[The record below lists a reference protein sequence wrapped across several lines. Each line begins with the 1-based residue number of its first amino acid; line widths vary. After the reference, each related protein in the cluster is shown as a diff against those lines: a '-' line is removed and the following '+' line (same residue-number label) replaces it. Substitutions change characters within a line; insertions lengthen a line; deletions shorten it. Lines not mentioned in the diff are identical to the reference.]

1 MPSKIRD
8 IKRITQVVRTLLKH
22 GFGRIIYDHGLKRY
36 LPFHKQPFVY
46 KKLPEDLPEKLRL
59 VFEELGGA
67 YVKLGQLLS
76 LRSDL
81 IPQEYCDEFRKLQD
95 RVSPVYFDQIK
106 KLIDASL
113 GEAVFDEI
121 KEKPLG
127 SASIAQVHKAKLK
140 NNKWV
145 VVKVQRPFVKEDF
158 ETDIDIMYYIAR
170 KLQKKFKEFYPV
182 AIVEEFE
189 NYTRNELNFVHEAKN
204 IDRFHNIFLK
214 DPHVKIP
221 RVYWQYTTKN
231 ILVMEYLKGEKLSI
245 LKKEEFN
252 HRKIAETIVA
262 ASVKQIFEHGVF
274 HADLH
279 PGNILVVDDEK
290 ISLLDFGII
299 GTLSS
304 ELRTLGLKLFVS
316 LVDRDIDEI
325 MSILLKIGEP
335 SKETNLKF
343 LKEDIENILNSWYDE
358 NLETTHITQV
368 LYLLVNTCVK
378 HKIKLPI
385 DIILYA
391 KSFLTAEGTCKF
403 LVPDFNFIVAIQPHI
418 LRVLQKE
425 NTPQKIISKFVKK
438 SQKLADAV
446 LKIPGETFELLEK
459 LKSGRFSFDLE
470 DTDIKHLGMD
480 INLSSNRL
488 SIAIIVAALVI
499 SGAMLA
505 ELKPQYAG
513 YSLISIFCLTFAAI
527 MMASLVISIHR
538 EGNQRFD
545 PHRKV

>member
-8 IKRITQVVRTLLKH
+8 IKRITQVVRVLLKY
-22 GFGRIIYDHGLKRY
+22 GFGRIVYDHGLKKY

-76 LRSDL
+76 LRPDL

-95 RVSPVYFDQIK
+95 CVLPVPFDQIK
-106 KLIDASL
+106 KIINASL
-113 GEAVFDEI
+113 GENVFEEI
-121 KEKPLG
+121 KETPLG

-145 VVKVQRPFVKEDF
+145 VVKVQRPFVKDEF
-158 ETDIDIMYYIAR
+158 ETDIDIMFYIAR

-182 AIVEEFE
+182 EIVEEFE

-204 IDRFHNIFLK
+204 IDRFNNIFAN
-214 DPHVKIP
+214 DSHVKIP
-221 RVYWQYTTKN
+221 RVYWQYTTQN
-231 ILVMEYLKGEKLSI
+231 VLVMEYLRGEKLSAI
-245 LKKEEFN
+245 KKEEFN

-262 ASVKQIFEHGVF
+262 AVVKQIFEHGVF

-279 PGNILVVDDEK
+279 PGNILVVDDDK

-299 GTLSS
+299 GTLSG
-304 ELRTLGLKLFVS
+304 ELRALGLKLFIA
-316 LVDRDIDEI
+316 LVDRDLDEI

-335 SKETNLKF
+335 SKETNLKL
-343 LKEDIENILNSWYDE
+343 LKNDVENILNEWYDE
-358 NLETTHITQV
+358 NLETTHITQI

-378 HKIKLPI
+378 HKVKLPI

-403 LVPDFNFIVAIQPHI
+403 LVPDFNFIVAIQPHMI
-418 LRVLQKE
+418 QILQKE
-425 NTPQKIISKFVKK
+425 NTPQKIITRFVKK
-438 SQKLADAV
+438 SQKLADTV
-446 LKIPGETFELLEK
+446 MKIPGETFELLEK
-459 LKSGRFSFDLE
+459 LKSGRFAFDLE

-513 YSLISIFCLTFAAI
+513 YSVISLFCLSFAAI
-527 MMASLVISIHR
+527 MMASLIVSIHR
-538 EGNQRFD
+538 EGRQKFD
-545 PHRKV
+545 PHK